1 MTMYVSYLGMYTL
14 CRSGA
19 FVFFTYLHRWQFSVE
34 IGKSEELGCNLTVLM
49 KKGGK
54 RERDTKGIKEREMGM
69 MVKKEML
76 AVGF

>member
-1 MTMYVSYLGMYTL
+1 
-14 CRSGA
+14 
-19 FVFFTYLHRWQFSVE
+19 LHRWQFSVE